1 MLPARLIRA
10 LGGFFE
16 ITDMSQK
23 QETEKLFELI
33 GQDSQMWLEQ
43 AIQLKMSADVIL
55 VELEKVLPL
64 SQVLPGVRV
73 KKLAYIHS
81 FMLLTGLA
89 FENLIKGILIGGD
102 KTVVDQQK
110 INNRLWNVRGGHGIA
125 ELAKRVAS
133 VTSDELDL
141 LRRLEEYLFW
151 AGRYPLPL
159 NSEVYFK
166 SQNHLTFK
174 TTDIA
179 LINQL
184 FQNFEGI
191 LKKEWDA
198 SAKTEST

>member
-1 MLPARLIRA
+1 
-10 LGGFFE
+10 
-16 ITDMSQK
+16 MSQK
-23 QETEKLFELI
+23 HEAEKLFELV
-33 GQDSQMWLEQ
+33 GQDAQMWLEQ
-43 AIQLKMSADVIL
+43 AIQLKISADVIL

-89 FENLIKGILIGGD
+89 FENLIKGILIGRD

-110 INNRLWNVRGGHGIA
+110 INSRLWNVRGGHGIA

-133 VTSDELDL
+133 VTSDESDL

-159 NSEVYFK
+159 NSDVYFK
-166 SQNHLTFK
+166 GQNHLTFK

-184 FQNFEGI
+184 FQKFEEI
-191 LKKEWDA
+191 LKKEWEA

>member
-1 MLPARLIRA
+1 
-10 LGGFFE
+10 
-16 ITDMSQK
+16 MSQK
-23 QETEKLFELI
+23 QDAESLYVLI
-33 GQDSQMWLEQ
+33 GQDAQMWLEQ
-43 AIQLKMSADVIL
+43 ATQLKMSADVIL
-55 VELEKVLPL
+55 VELEKILPR

-89 FENLIKGILIGGD
+89 FENLIKGILIGRD

-110 INNRLWNVRGGHGIA
+110 INSRLWNIRGGHGIA

-133 VTSDELDL
+133 VTSNESDL

-159 NSEVYFK
+159 NSDVYFK
-166 SQNHLTFK
+166 NQNLLTFK

-184 FQNFEGI
+184 FDRLAEI
-191 LKKEWDA
+191 LKNEWEMHSHA
-198 SAKTEST
+198 ESS